1 MGEEQRRLRMVLREA
16 VAASR
21 RTVRELERAIGLGNG
36 NLARLLDGRQVVRI
50 DHLVNLAKVL
60 SVPPGEFLE
69 MGFPDESAAARHRL
83 RDWIEPK
90 PVAPAGAAEASL
102 ADVVRQ
108 VVREELS
115 RLATGAEPA
124 K

>member
-1 MGEEQRRLRMVLREA
+1 MAEEQRRLRMILREA
-16 VAASR
+16 VAASKQP
-21 RTVRELERAIGLGNG
+21 VRDLERAIGLGSG

-50 DHLVNLAKVL
+50 HHLVNLARIL

-69 MGFPDESAAARHRL
+69 MAFPDESAGAKYHL

-90 PVAPAGAAEASL
+90 PAAPAVARDAAL

-115 RLATGAEPA
+115 RLQGPPPAAE
-124 K
+124 